1 MPDDNQQSFMEDALP
16 ERAFSMRFAR
26 LIMRYRFA
34 TLMAL
39 LSMGLFFFTPL
50 VNGVYKLST
59 GETLPGIDT
68 IFELGTSSRDQYPE
82 HPFIHASDKFTG
94 RFGTASVVAMAVA
107 KKDGEIYDPDFLY
120 KVETITN
127 KLDVAP
133 FVNHYQVSSITHI
146 NTRVIRI
153 EPDGAIVAEPLLEE
167 IPEEEEELAEL
178 RNTVLQNPGQIYGLA
193 VSRDH
198 RAVLIRAGFITHRID
213 SRERY
218 EQLFDY
224 VMALRAEEDDDTV
237 DIFVTGAPIATG
249 WVLKHAFEVTF
260 FLLVTIVMLFF
271 LLLAYFQRLHGVAI
285 PMVAGLS
292 TAIWGLGFTA
302 WIGIKLDPLIL
313 VIPLLITAR
322 SISHTIQMAERF
334 FEDYEMEA
342 NARAQTLGRDL
353 NHEEITETKVET
365 ATTAMAKLMLPGML
379 GIITDAAGLMVIF
392 ITTIQQMRNLA
403 LFGSFWVL
411 AIIFNVILLHP
422 IMIAYLPPPHDT
434 KHFTWGFVDR
444 LLTAIGHIATSGAK
458 YAVIGVVG
466 IFFIGATYYTLYY
479 SVIGHSRPG
488 APIFWPDHDFNVAT
502 GEIAKRFGGVDNF
515 TVFVDGDGRSS
526 SSDGFVLQRMEAL
539 DRHMRTHLYPRDLG
553 NSVSI
558 VTLIKAF
565 WQGAHYGDPKWGF
578 VPESATSI
586 GGIIFN
592 LVNNSTPGA
601 LRPFLTDDAED
612 ANVTFFFR
620 DHKGTTIRKAVHWA
634 EDFILENPMGRVNV
648 RLRQEDS
655 AILDVLYHMLG
666 PVFFPRQHHM
676 TIQVAEID
684 DQREIQ
690 GYNQA
695 EPVVVGAESV
705 PLDRDEIAANVI
717 EELTLLRRNRKAEV
731 SEASHVTDDLEI
743 DPKRLGKAASALSQ
757 EYDYRIETIRYPAD
771 EVSEGWLDLTI
782 GDIVDYIHDR
792 SQYTVLERWE
802 GGEDGEIHA
811 EMIRYCGTYCD
822 YELWVKNDKFKDSSW
837 NPQPTKSWTRGSEFV
852 MAGGFMGVL
861 AAVNDEVE
869 RGHVANILLIFL
881 IVFTFVSVSYRSATA
896 GVVIMFSLAC
906 GTMFSLAYMALRKN
920 GLNVNTLPV
929 QSVGV
934 GIGVDYAIYITDR
947 IRQEFSWTGDLD
959 EGIRRAIKTTGMA
972 VSFTAT
978 TLIGGIVWWSFSNL
992 RFQAEMAQLLSILM
1006 FVNMLGAIFIVP
1018 SLFSILRPTF
1028 FAASLARTGEARSV
1042 AAQPEKPTATAVAAE
1057 GNLAATGPGGGGRT
1071 HV

>member
-1 MPDDNQQSFMEDALP
+1 VADNNTQSFMEDALP

-39 LSMGLFFFTPL
+39 LSMGFFFFTPL
-50 VNGVYKLST
+50 ANGVYYAT
-59 GETLPGIDT
+59 QGETLPGIDT
-68 IFELGTSSRDQYPE
+68 IFELGTSIRDQYPE

-94 RFGTASVVAMAVA
+94 RFGTASLVALAVTR
-107 KKDGEIYDPDFLY
+107 KDGEIYDTDFLE
-120 KVETITN
+120 KVARITN
-127 KLDVAP
+127 KLDEAP

-153 EPDGAIVAEPLLEE
+153 EPDGGIVAEPLIDE
-167 IPEEEEELAEL
+167 IPEEEEELLAL
-178 RNTVLQNPGQIYGLA
+178 RDTVLQNPGLIYGLA

-198 RAVLIRAGFITHRID
+198 RSVLIRAGFITHRID
-213 SRERY
+213 SLDRY
-218 EQLFDY
+218 TELFDY
-224 VMALRAEEDDDTV
+224 VSNLKAEEEDDEV
-237 DIFVTGAPIATG
+237 AIFVTGGPIATG
-249 WVLKHAFEVTF
+249 WVIRHSFEILF
-260 FLLVTIVMLFF
+260 FLLVTIVSIFF

-285 PMVAGLS
+285 PMVAGLA

-302 WIGIKLDPLIL
+302 WIGIRLDPLIL

-342 NARAQTLGRDL
+342 SARAQRAGRDL
-353 NHEEITETKVET
+353 TEDEITETKVET
-365 ATTAMAKLMLPGML
+365 ATTAMAKLMMPGML

-411 AIIFNVILLHP
+411 AIFFNVILLHP

-444 LLTAIGHIATSGAK
+444 TLAAIGRIATGTTK

-466 IFFIGATYYTLYY
+466 IFFVWSTYYTLYN
-479 SVIGHSRPG
+479 STIGDSRPG
-488 APIFWPDHDFNVAT
+488 APVFWPDHDFNLAT

-515 TVFVDGDGRSS
+515 TVFVDGDGRSA

-539 DRHMRTHLYPRDLG
+539 DRYMRMQLPNDLG
-553 NSVSI
+553 NSISI
-558 VTLIKAF
+558 VRLIKAF

-578 VPESATSI
+578 VPESASSI
-586 GGIIFN
+586 GGVIFN

-612 ANVTFFFR
+612 ANVTFFFG

-634 EDFILENPMGRVNV
+634 EDFIAENPMGRVNV
-648 RLRQEDS
+648 RLHQDES
-655 AILDVLYHMLG
+655 AVLDVLYYMLG
-666 PVFFPRQHHM
+666 PVLTPRHHHM
-676 TIQVAEID
+676 VIQEAEIN
-684 DQREIQ
+684 DQQEIQ
-690 GYNQA
+690 GYTEDHPTRVDVWT
-695 EPVVVGAESV
+695 EPIN
-705 PLDRDEIAANVI
+705 RDEVVQNVI
-717 EELTLLRRNRKAEV
+717 TVLKPLRKNKKHEV
-731 SEASHVTDDLEI
+731 TEDSHITADLEI
-743 DPKRLGKAASALSQ
+743 DPGRLEKAAIKLSG
-757 EYDYRIETIRYPAD
+757 EFDYRVETARYRAD
-771 EVSEGWLDLTI
+771 EVSEQWLDLTVA
-782 GDIVDYIHDR
+782 DIADYIVER
-792 SQYTVLERWE
+792 SEFLVLEEWD
-802 GGEDGEIHA
+802 GGDDDEIHA
-811 EMIRYCGTYCD
+811 QAIRYCTNYCD

-861 AAVNDEVE
+861 AAVNEEVE

-896 GVVIMFSLAC
+896 GFVIMFSLAC
-906 GTMFSLAYMALRKN
+906 GTIFSLAYMALREN

-947 IRQEFSWTGDLD
+947 IRQEASWTGDLD

-978 TLIGGIVWWSFSNL
+978 TLIGGIVWWSLSNL

-1028 FAASLARTGEARSV
+1028 FVASIAGAGEAQSKTAERE
-1042 AAQPEKPTATAVAAE
+1042 APTAAAVAAE
-1057 GNLAATGPGGGGRT
+1057 GNL
-1071 HV
+1071 